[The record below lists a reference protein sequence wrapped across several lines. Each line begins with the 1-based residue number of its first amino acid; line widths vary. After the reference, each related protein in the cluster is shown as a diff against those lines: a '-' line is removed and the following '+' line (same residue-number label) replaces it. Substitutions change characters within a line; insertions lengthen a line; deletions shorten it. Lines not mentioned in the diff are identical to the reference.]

1 MLSLVFYLL
10 SALCFVIHD
19 EDESG
24 RVGRWY
30 WLSLAA
36 FVLAMLSKGSVAVLP
51 AALLLIVWWRRRT
64 ITLRDVAITLPFFVI
79 AAGFTGLNVWLQTR
93 NVAEGIR
100 DATLVE
106 RVLGAATVVWFYLY
120 KAVLPIGLVFVYP
133 QWRIDAGDMRWWLPL
148 AAALLCT
155 AALLH
160 YRQRPVVRG
169 LLFAWLYFIVAL
181 VPVMGLVDVYFMRYS
196 LVADHYQYVAII
208 GVVAAVGALAGRRGP
223 SSVAM
228 LAAASGLVVVLGML
242 TWRESWTY
250 RDVETLYRVTIARN
264 PDAWLAHQNLGV
276 ELAKRPGHLE
286 EAIESFKTVLRI
298 YPGSVE
304 AHRNLALAYWRTPG
318 RTDDA
323 IREYEEALRLN
334 PNKAVDHLSLARLLL
349 DRPGRE
355 ADAMRHAEMAVRLDP
370 TSWEALETLGGL
382 LLSAGRHTEAAAAYR
397 AAVERN
403 PDAIASHLNLGGL
416 LASQPGG
423 LAEAIRHFETV
434 IRLKPDH
441 ADCALQPR
449 QRTDGGPRPDR
460 GCCAAPFRGV
470 APQTGPRRRLT
481 SISRSCSE
489 RFRDEFQ
496 KPSSTFAT
504 CFVCTLT
511 WCRHRSFSRICRHGS
526 ARNPDRLHADHDDTN
541 HVAVGQPRR
550 AAADDRR
557 DRVVVLPQW
566 RPRVCALRG
575 DA

>member
-1 MLSLVFYLL
+1 MWFTTEAVDYWPMTGTTFWLEWRLWGTNPFGYHVTNLLLHLASAGLIWAVLQRLSIPGAAIAACLFALHPVNVESVAWIVQRKNVLSLVFYLL

-19 EDESG
+19 EVESG
-24 RVGRWY
+24 RIGRWY

-120 KAVLPIGLVFVYP
+120 KAVLPVGLVFVYP

-148 AAALLCT
+148 AAALLST

-160 YRQRPVVRG
+160 YRQRPVARG

-286 EAIESFKTVLRI
+286 EAIESFNTVLRI
-298 YPGSVE
+298 YPGIRRS
-304 AHRNLALAYWRTPG
+304 TPQPG
-318 RTDDA
+318 
-323 IREYEEALRLN
+323 
-334 PNKAVDHLSLARLLL
+334 ARLLAHAGS
-349 DRPGRE
+349 DRR
-355 ADAMRHAEMAVRLDP
+355 RHQGIRRSPAAQSEQGCRP
-370 TSWEALETLGGL
+370 SESG
-382 LLSAGRHTEAAAAYR
+382 AAAA
-397 AAVERN
+397 
-403 PDAIASHLNLGGL
+403 
-416 LASQPGG
+416 
-423 LAEAIRHFETV
+423 
-434 IRLKPDH
+434 
-441 ADCALQPR
+441 
-449 QRTDGGPRPDR
+449 
-460 GCCAAPFRGV
+460 
-470 APQTGPRRRLT
+470 
-481 SISRSCSE
+481 
-489 RFRDEFQ
+489 
-496 KPSSTFAT
+496 
-504 CFVCTLT
+504 
-511 WCRHRSFSRICRHGS
+511 GS
-526 ARNPDRLHADHDDTN
+526 AR
-541 HVAVGQPRR
+541 PR
-550 AAADDRR
+550 
-557 DRVVVLPQW
+557 
-566 RPRVCALRG
+566 G
-575 DA
+575 